1 MNGSERILN
10 KYTLKL
16 SKDKFFFWK
25 LSLCCA
31 ESHTFFAKLQYV
43 STIQLYGCRIQSY
56 KSSNY
61 DGKTLSV
68 FGTVAIINTFL
79 YYCSGSYYYTNGED
93 VMKSTGIKKLYYSIS
108 EVSKITDLEQYVLR
122 YWESEFEQL
131 KPAKN
136 RAGNRIYTNKDIKLI
151 LYIRQLL
158 REERYTIEGAKQVLK
173 SWTPDVESGEQL
185 QLLPPDV
192 QPIHAPVENAGI
204 VSAGSDQ
211 KLREDLI
218 EVKTFLEELLVKLN

>member
-1 MNGSERILN
+1 MLH
-10 KYTLKL
+10 KYKGK
-16 SKDKFFFWK
+16 KDKDKCFLIK
-25 LSLCCA
+25 RITHSGYPLRLSGLLA
-31 ESHTFFAKLQYV
+31 ILIAFSYH
-43 STIQLYGCRIQSY
+43 STSFYHEP
-56 KSSNY
+56 N
-61 DGKTLSV
+61 D
-68 FGTVAIINTFL
+68 
-79 YYCSGSYYYTNGED
+79 ED

-173 SWTPDVESGEQL
+173 SWTPEVETGEQL
-185 QLLPPDV
+185 QLLPVEP
-192 QPIHAPVENAGI
+192 QPNQSAASSAAL
-204 VSAGSDQ
+204 VSAASDA
-211 KLREDLI
+211 KLKEDLLD
-218 EVKTFLEELLVKLN
+218 VKGFLEELLVKLS